1 MYSVEE
7 GPVKVKEGEGQGR
20 RQRGVASAFILE
32 GDHMLLLLTN
42 VTAISNE

>member
-32 GDHMLLLLTN
+32 RGSY
-42 VTAISNE
+42 VVVVYQCSISNK